1 MNIKPV
7 DSTKLMAGYES
18 GDVVVFDLRTC
29 QEVSRVNL
37 FAGQPLMCFD
47 YNGQRNLGIAG
58 SSENSLELFKM
69 DKDLIER
76 SGSIEIT
83 NPGLNCIKFRPSDLK
98 IFATGGWDNRI
109 RLFGSKKKNLLAV
122 LDFHKD
128 HINTIDFS
136 VRNLMAAGSND
147 GIISLWDLYN

>member
-1 MNIKPV
+1 MNIKTI
-7 DSTKLMAGYES
+7 DSTKLMAGFES
-18 GDVVVFDLRTC
+18 GDIIVFDIRTF

-37 FAGQPLMCFD
+37 YAGQPLMCFD
-47 YNGQRNLGIAG
+47 YSVEKNLGIAG
-58 SSENSLELFKM
+58 SSENSLEQFKM
-69 DKDLIER
+69 NENSVER

-83 NPGLNCIKFRPSDLK
+83 NPGLNSIKIRQSDSK
-98 IFATGGWDNRI
+98 IFATGGWDSRI

-136 VRNLMAAGSND
+136 VKNSMAAGSND
-147 GIISLWDLYN
+147 GIISFWDLYN